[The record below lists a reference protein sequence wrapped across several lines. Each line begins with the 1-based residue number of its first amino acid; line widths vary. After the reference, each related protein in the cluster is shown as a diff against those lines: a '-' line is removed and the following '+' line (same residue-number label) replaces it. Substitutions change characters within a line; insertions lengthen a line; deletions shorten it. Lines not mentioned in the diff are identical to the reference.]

1 MLKKVNFWIQYQVEV
16 KDNVK
21 TWFNEKDEE
30 FKENI
35 KYGTLDLSSP
45 YRAVYNEVLPHITQ
59 VADPFHVVKLAN
71 SKMDETRRRV
81 QNEIIG
87 HRGRKGDPL
96 YRSRKL
102 LQMANERVTKDG
114 KEKLRGLLE
123 AGDPNGEVT
132 TAWQEKVAVRELY
145 CLADPTTASD
155 LIDALSQDMQYENNP
170 VEVRSLGRTLSRLK
184 A

>member
-1 MLKKVNFWIQYQVEV
+1 L
-16 KDNVK
+16 
-21 TWFNEKDEE
+21 
-30 FKENI
+30 
-35 KYGTLDLSSP
+35 
-45 YRAVYNEVLPHITQ
+45 
-59 VADPFHVVKLAN
+59 
-71 SKMDETRRRV
+71 
-81 QNEIIG
+81 IIG

-114 KEKLRGLLE
+114 KEKLRGLLT

-132 TAWQEKVAVRELY
+132 TAWQEKVAVRQLY

-170 VEVRSLGRTLSRLK
+170 VEVRSLGRTLSRWK

>member
-1 MLKKVNFWIQYQVEV
+1 MRQEEGF
-16 KDNVK
+16 K
-21 TWFNEKDEE
+21 T
-30 FKENI
+30 
-35 KYGTLDLSSP
+35 L
-45 YRAVYNEVLPHITQ
+45 
-59 VADPFHVVKLAN
+59 
-71 SKMDETRRRV
+71 
-81 QNEIIG
+81 IIG

-114 KEKLRGLLE
+114 KEKLRGLLT

-132 TAWQEKVAVRELY
+132 TAWQAKEAVRELY

-170 VEVRSLGRTLSRLK
+170 VEVRSLGRTLSRWK
-184 A
+184 AEIIAWHESHVTNATAEGINNLIKRVKRVAFGFRSFNNYRIRSLLYAGHPNWDLLSTITIP